1 MATDMTYKQLQQDT
15 AALTREILHA
25 AAAIQNRAQQ
35 MAEEANDTG
44 RLAETISALKVD
56 SSTVAETRE
65 LAAITA
71 GLSKAAIAYATAG
84 NTTAKAAQA
93 VADQAKDSH
102 SGINEAVNRSGV
114 QGIHDVNRSWFTQ
127 E

>member
-1 MATDMTYKQLQQDT
+1 MTDMTYKQLQQDT

-35 MAEEANDTG
+35 MADEANDTG

-71 GLSKAAIAYATAG
+71 GLSQAAIAYATAG
-84 NTTAKAAQA
+84 DTTAKAAQA

-102 SGINEAVNRSGV
+102 DGINEAVNRSGV